1 MQSDVPSSDL
11 VTPFSYCTLANFLA
25 KADGQ
30 KQQANPKN
38 SKLTRKVTTNEN
50 KIQNNSTARHSAGAD
65 CFALLASAQA
75 QTPAALPSP
84 APDGAYKGFNIAE
97 GFDALLGLT
106 SGTWNTALG
115 ALTLKADT
123 TGSFNTAVGGQALL
137 KNTTGSSNTAV
148 GVNALV
154 SNTTGSFNMALGQGA
169 LGSNTTGSE
178 NTAMGYQALNHN
190 NAGGNVAVGTQALFT
205 NTIGLSNTAMG
216 YQALFLNNASGNVAV
231 GTQALLLNTT
241 GTVNTA
247 TGFFALSD
255 NRTGGNNTANG
266 YGALQLNTTGN
277 DNTATGGSALG
288 TNTIGS
294 SNTATGVLAL
304 YNNTGSNN
312 IAFGFAA
319 GYNLTTGN
327 KNIYIGNAAV
337 ASESTTTRIGSVQT
351 RTFIAG
357 IRGRTTGVANA
368 VPVLIDS
375 ADQLGTASSSRRFKK
390 EIKPMDQT
398 SEAIL
403 GLKPVTFHY
412 KSDST
417 NTPQFGLIAEE
428 VAKANPDLVVRDE
441 NGEIYTVRYDAVNAM
456 LLNEFLKEHR
466 KMEEQ
471 GAIITKQQ
479 KQIEALTAGLQK
491 VTDQLELSR
500 PAPQTVSNDR

>member
-1 MQSDVPSSDL
+1 LISRPLTLQSDVPSSDL

-190 NAGGNVAVGTQALFT
+190 NAG
-205 NTIGLSNTAMG
+205 
-216 YQALFLNNASGNVAV
+216 GNVAV